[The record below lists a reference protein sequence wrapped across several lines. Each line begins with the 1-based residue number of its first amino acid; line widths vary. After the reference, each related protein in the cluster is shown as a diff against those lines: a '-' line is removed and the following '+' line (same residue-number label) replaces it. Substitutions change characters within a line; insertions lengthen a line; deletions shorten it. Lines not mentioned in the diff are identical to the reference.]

1 MRHSRIRSLFALP
14 AAALLLIAA
23 LPGTALAARP
33 RKPDK
38 PKQDEKPRIHL
49 TVSPAVGFTPL
60 TALLS
65 GQLSGVDPS
74 DPNFCH
80 AAVTWIRIDPG
91 QSEEEGLR
99 IREDPVC
106 LHPPEESHVVLS
118 YSKSYDLY
126 APGSYLFK
134 LIIEGK
140 DHTRVQSAFV
150 KVEVLRVQ

>member
-1 MRHSRIRSLFALP
+1 MRCSKACRSVLLLALAYLVV
-14 AAALLLIAA
+14 AAAA
-23 LPGTALAARP
+23 PPSSTARS
-33 RKPDK
+33 RKPETPN
-38 PKQDEKPRIHL
+38 PKEKPRIHL
-49 TVSPAVGFTPL
+49 TVSPAVGFTPV
-60 TALLS
+60 TAVLS

-91 QSEEEGLR
+91 QSEDEGIR
-99 IREDPVC
+99 VREDPVC
-106 LHPPEESHVVLS
+106 LHPPEESHVTLS
-118 YSKSYDLY
+118 YSRTYDLY

-140 DHTRVQSAFV
+140 DHTQVQSAFV